1 VAEEM
6 RPGNLMDTRRSF
18 EDLVNSL
25 WGSEAAS
32 RWQGGYDVPTDVFHS
47 DDKLVI
53 RMDLP
58 GVDPDDVEVTVQE
71 NVLLI
76 NGTRRFS
83 WDADK
88 VRFVRR
94 GSFYGDFTQ
103 RVALGK
109 GLDTDRISARYDNGV
124 LELSIP
130 YEEEVQPRK
139 IAIDVG
145 DKAALS
151 Q

>member
-1 VAEEM
+1 M
-6 RPGNLMDTRRSF
+6 RNGLGDTRRSF
-18 EDLVNSL
+18 EDLVNGF
-25 WGSEAAS
+25 WGSSPSMQWPTTAH
-32 RWQGGYDVPTDVFHS
+32 DVPTDVFHA

-58 GVDPDDVEVTVQE
+58 GVSPDDVEVTVQE

-76 NGTRRFS
+76 NGTRRFE

-103 RVALGK
+103 RVAIGK
-109 GLDTDRISARYDNGV
+109 GLDVDKINARFDNGV
-124 LELSIP
+124 LELVIP
-130 YEEEVQPRK
+130 YAEEIQPKK
-139 IAIDVG
+139 ISIDVG
-145 DKAALS
+145 SGTRELS
-151 Q
+151 S